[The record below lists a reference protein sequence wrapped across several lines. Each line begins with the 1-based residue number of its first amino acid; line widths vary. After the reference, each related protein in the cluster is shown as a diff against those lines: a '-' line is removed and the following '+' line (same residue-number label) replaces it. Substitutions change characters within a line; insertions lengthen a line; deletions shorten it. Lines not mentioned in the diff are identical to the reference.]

1 MECDEL
7 NLTSRTGAAVLVRGS
22 KVVLRFTLDLASAG
36 RSEMKSRAAF
46 ARLEKGLN
54 LAVTSVRYRVI
65 ISNSGQS
72 LDITVVI
79 VC

>member
-1 MECDEL
+1 
-7 NLTSRTGAAVLVRGS
+7 
-22 KVVLRFTLDLASAG
+22 
-36 RSEMKSRAAF
+36 MKSRAAF

-65 ISNSGQS
+65 ISNNGRS
-72 LDITVVI
+72 LVITVVI